1 MTCFQIRHTLQ
12 ETINLNHLYER
23 LGNEVRAWIEQR
35 SHVKQ
40 LVAAGT
46 NRMDVTLVEIVIT
59 ALLIRI
65 TVTQS
70 G

>member
-1 MTCFQIRHTLQ
+1 MTCFQISHTLQ
-12 ETINLNHLYER
+12 ETINLNHLYEC
-23 LGNEVRAWIEQR
+23 LGNEVRVWIEQR
-35 SHVKQ
+35 SHVK

-46 NRMDVTLVEIVIT
+46 NRMDVTLVKIGIT

-70 G
+70 R